1 MTEAERLRKF
11 AEGCIYI
18 ANGVRDGAEAARL
31 KALAADA
38 LAKAEALEREP
49 VHQQQQPPVKKP
61 GE

>member
-38 LAKAEALEREP
+38 LAKAEALER
-49 VHQQQQPPVKKP
+49 QAALSNSSSST
-61 GE
+61 GR